1 MTDVSSTPEKKRI
14 RRALINAAISALE
27 NQGWKLTRVKGGGKG
42 RVRRIAKD
50 GESHLALIRTTQDT
64 WIAFPR
70 NQDDTKWVTLSN
82 VDVVVA
88 ASVDDP
94 ARPKFAQVHLFDAD
108 EIRDRFDRAYAAR
121 LAAGHTI
128 PLGRG
133 VWVSLYDDEA
143 TSPVQRVGAGAGIA
157 HPPIARVPLDESDP
171 PEARVQVAPTE
182 RPDGAG
188 DADGES
194 LTIAQAKTRLARTL
208 GVDPSNIKITVEA

>member
-14 RRALINAAISALE
+14 RRFLINAAISTLE
-27 NQGWKLTRVKGGGKG
+27 SQGWKVARVKGGGKG
-42 RVRRIAKD
+42 RVRRITKENA
-50 GESHLALIRTTQDT
+50 SQLAVIRTTQDT

-70 NQDDTKWVTLSN
+70 NQDDTKWVTLSD

-94 ARPKFAQVHLFDAD
+94 ANPRFALVHLFDAD

-121 LAAGHTI
+121 RAADHSI

-133 VWVSLYDDEA
+133 VWVSLYDDEG

-157 HPPIARVPLDESDP
+157 HPPIARVPLGEADP
-171 PEARVQVAPTE
+171 VEACVPVATHQS
-182 RPDGAG
+182 DGASH
-188 DADGES
+188 ADEEP
-194 LTIAQAKTRLARTL
+194 LTIAQAKDRLARTL
-208 GVDPSNIKITVEA
+208 GVAPSNIKITVEA